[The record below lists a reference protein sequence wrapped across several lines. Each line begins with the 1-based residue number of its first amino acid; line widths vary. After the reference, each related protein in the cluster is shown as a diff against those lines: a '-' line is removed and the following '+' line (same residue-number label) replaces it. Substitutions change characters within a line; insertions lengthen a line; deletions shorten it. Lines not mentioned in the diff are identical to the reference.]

1 MAVTLLCAMRAV
13 TLTVVIFI
21 LWPLLALPA
30 RVFSQG
36 YFTMWIVI
44 ALIWGSTAGPT
55 CDIRQRGALQP
66 CPSALCPVRHTVA
79 LCRSSRR

>member
-1 MAVTLLCAMRAV
+1 MTCVAECVYAAFAVG
-13 TLTVVIFI
+13 LTVVIFI

-44 ALIWGSTAGPT
+44 ALIWGSIAGATVCQQDEAPRKST
-55 CDIRQRGALQP
+55 LQNQ
-66 CPSALCPVRHTVA
+66 
-79 LCRSSRR
+79 

>member
-1 MAVTLLCAMRAV
+1 MLPRAARAV
-13 TLTVVIFI
+13 GLTVVIFI

-44 ALIWGSTAGPT
+44 ALIWGSIAGPHLMLSLEHPH
-55 CDIRQRGALQP
+55 AP
-66 CPSALCPVRHTVA
+66 
-79 LCRSSRR
+79 